1 MEDEFEEYAN
11 GNNDSMNEQTETAET
26 EKEEKS
32 ISSDL
37 IRGHLNTII
46 LRSLSDSDKYG
57 YEIIAE
63 IEKKS
68 CGQYSIKQPSLYSAL
83 KRLETQGF
91 VTSYWGGTAG
101 GGRRKYFSLTE
112 DGRAIT
118 EQNRSEWE
126 YSRTIIDSL
135 ISDRDFDFSNPAPS
149 AVNMRVL
156 KSTTS
161 RVPSR
166 DTEEFEESDSK
177 GQNTEKF
184 KELEARYNELLAEK
198 ERMQEELSESRAR
211 EEYLRSE
218 QYESET
224 LASEL
229 SEDERARYQD
239 IIRGRDEIINSLD
252 ARYEELLEKEKQE
265 TAEKERERYEEMLN
279 AEREQFQREQE
290 ILSESYRRQYE
301 ELILKSE
308 EGLSEEERAQYEQ
321 IIRDREE
328 QLENAH
334 KLYEEQAE
342 SVVDENER
350 ERYETLLREQRE
362 KLEEETARYK
372 AELEEQAALY
382 REREKE
388 IRHQNYINLINSPPV
403 TESNAEE
410 FDHYTPPLAQET
422 DQEDTAEEWIEEPLK
437 RDYRSVVEQL
447 YSSSIRTDTPAEIK
461 DDGARPLDRIDF
473 RDIEMKASQD
483 GIKIITSGKTEKTN
497 EENSASIVHKGKALF
512 LSALLLFFLI
522 VVEGA
527 IVLGIKGAY
536 EIPIAY
542 PCVMWGIGLV
552 TLLVTGLAYAN
563 HFGERSLRKST
574 PALINAIVAY
584 VLAVIVALIV
594 ALSVNIDFHSA
605 KDLACFVVIPI
616 VFLFG
621 IVIFGIAYYLQ
632 IKPKK

>member
-1 MEDEFEEYAN
+1 
-11 GNNDSMNEQTETAET
+11 
-26 EKEEKS
+26 
-32 ISSDL
+32 
-37 IRGHLNTII
+37 
-46 LRSLSDSDKYG
+46 
-57 YEIIAE
+57 
-63 IEKKS
+63 
-68 CGQYSIKQPSLYSAL
+68 
-83 KRLETQGF
+83 
-91 VTSYWGGTAG
+91 
-101 GGRRKYFSLTE
+101 
-112 DGRAIT
+112 
-118 EQNRSEWE
+118 
-126 YSRTIIDSL
+126 
-135 ISDRDFDFSNPAPS
+135 
-149 AVNMRVL
+149 
-156 KSTTS
+156 
-161 RVPSR
+161 
-166 DTEEFEESDSK
+166 
-177 GQNTEKF
+177 
-184 KELEARYNELLAEK
+184 
-198 ERMQEELSESRAR
+198 MQEELSESRAR

-265 TAEKERERYEEMLN
+265 TAERERERYEEMLN
-279 AEREQFQREQE
+279 AEREQFQREQQ

-342 SVVDENER
+342 SVVDDNER

-422 DQEDTAEEWIEEPLK
+422 DQEDTAEEWIEEPVK

-497 EENSASIVHKGKALF
+497 GQNSASVVHKGKALF

-552 TLLVTGLAYAN
+552 TLCKPFRRT
-563 HFGERSLRKST
+563 FTTE
-574 PALINAIVAY
+574 INACAHQCNRCLRAY
-584 VLAVIVALIV
+584 GHRCSDRCALGEYRFSFGKRSCLFCSYSHC
-594 ALSVNIDFHSA
+594 LSLWNCDFRNRLLSSNQTE
-605 KDLACFVVIPI
+605 KISQP
-616 VFLFG
+616 
-621 IVIFGIAYYLQ
+621 
-632 IKPKK
+632 